1 MPLVKI
7 GSFFKILLQ
16 YWEGANCHF
25 ERGSFAIWGFE
36 NMKIELFPLSN
47 FLQQK

>member
-1 MPLVKI
+1 MPLVNV
-7 GSFFKILLQ
+7 GSFLKILLQ
-16 YWEGANCHF
+16 YWKGANCHF

-36 NMKIELFPLSN
+36 NMKIELFSLVK